1 MSNLVVAA
9 HQPNFMP
16 NLSYF
21 QKMLKADTFI
31 LITNLQFEKHEG
43 WQQRNKISMNNNDLW
58 LTVPVLGSQNQLLKD
73 VKIDKSGNWNKK
85 HKKTLQLNYA
95 KTEEKEF
102 LKKLEEIYDLNPD
115 RLVDMSIPI
124 ILLIK
129 EYLGIPTKVIV
140 DEDIS
145 GEKHNLLI
153 NICKKYNASKYLS
166 GKGALQYM
174 DDAYLSE
181 LENNNVE
188 HEIIESHLASEY
200 PYSALYYIL
209 KEGKDKVNEILGNA
223 KLSKQSTP
231 VLYN

>member
-1 MSNLVVAA
+1 MSL
-9 HQPNFMP
+9 
-16 NLSYF
+16 
-21 QKMLKADTFI
+21 ADNPGS
-31 LITNLQFEKHEG
+31 ITKKNTDTITI
-43 WQQRNKISMNNNDLW
+43 NISMDESGKYKAVFLCNISKKIAVEIN
-58 LTVPVLGSQNQLLKD
+58 LGQ
-73 VKIDKSGNWNKK
+73 
-85 HKKTLQLNYA
+85 
-95 KTEEKEF
+95 TE
-102 LKKLEEIYDLNPD
+102 PD
-115 RLVDMSIPI
+115 NIP
-124 ILLIK
+124 
-129 EYLGIPTKVIV
+129 
-140 DEDIS
+140 IS